1 LSEGTTR
8 RPASGPGAILRGAAR
23 AVPAASLLAI
33 ATAGLIPATPAGAAT
48 ARPAAS
54 RMVAARKPASHA
66 ELARGVTRHQR
77 LAAWNFALRQQGKPY
92 IWGGTG
98 PAGFD
103 CSGLVYAAY
112 LSVGITLPRTTEEML
127 ASNALIPITWSQA
140 RRGDLAFYGDGHVE
154 LFRYGYWTLGA
165 LHTGTLIGFHQF
177 NSFWHPTMYFRVR
190 G

>member
-8 RPASGPGAILRGAAR
+8 RPASGPGAVLRAAAR

-48 ARPAAS
+48 ARPAAT
-54 RMVAARKPASHA
+54 RVVTARKPAGHA
-66 ELARGVTRHQR
+66 ELAQGVSRQQR

-112 LSVGITLPRTTEEML
+112 LSVGITLPRTTQEML